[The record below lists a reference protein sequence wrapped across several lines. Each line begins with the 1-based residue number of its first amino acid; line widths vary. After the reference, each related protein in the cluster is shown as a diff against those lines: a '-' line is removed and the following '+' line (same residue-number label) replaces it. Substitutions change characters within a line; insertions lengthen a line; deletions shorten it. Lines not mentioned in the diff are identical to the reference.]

1 MADDF
6 CERYNSR
13 VYIIMGLLEGYLE
26 YGKHLSMVD
35 LISKIVKRF
44 AIKKIGK
51 LLKA

>member
-26 YGKHLSMVD
+26 YAKHLSMVIP
-35 LISKIVKRF
+35 ISKIVKRF
-44 AIKKIGK
+44 AIKETGK
-51 LLKA
+51 LVKA